1 MNKYNNS
8 KIYKILSN
16 REPKYYYIGSTVS
29 DLNTRLRRHKSDSK
43 VNPNVKKNIFF
54 NSIDWDVQILLI
66 QDINVTNFS
75 ELREIENNFIKQVI
89 NDDMCLNTYYSIL
102 NEQLRNQKTLAYGK
116 QYYKNNID
124 EVRKKHNEYY
134 LKTKDIQKQKYE
146 DKKDSKNQKRREKIT
161 CDCGMIISRGYFSGH
176 VKSKC
181 HKDELLKNINL

>member
-116 QYYKNNID
+116 QYYNNNID
-124 EVRKKHNEYY
+124 EVRK
-134 LKTKDIQKQKYE
+134 
-146 DKKDSKNQKRREKIT
+146 
-161 CDCGMIISRGYFSGH
+161 
-176 VKSKC
+176 
-181 HKDELLKNINL
+181 NIMMVI